1 MTKLGQLREAE
12 EKAQLE
18 IDRAEK
24 EAQRIRLSLP
34 DLLEEK
40 SRESRDRL
48 IEIERNEGEKVDGKI
63 SDLADKLER
72 ETEDKLREL
81 SYRKEELEKFTTK
94 LLEGFILRSGKENQ

>member
-24 EAQRIRLSLP
+24 EAQRIRLSLT

-48 IEIERNEGEKVDGKI
+48 VEIERSEGQKVDGKI
-63 SDLADKLER
+63 SDLAKKLER

-81 SYRKEELEKFTTK
+81 SYRKEELEKVATK
-94 LLEGFILRSGKENQ
+94 LLEGFILRSGKEKQ

>member
-48 IEIERNEGEKVDGKI
+48 VEIERSEGEKVEGRI
-63 SDLADKLER
+63 SDLSAELEK
-72 ETEDKLREL
+72 ETDDRLREL
-81 SYRKEELEKFTTK
+81 SSRKEELEKVATR
-94 LLEGFILRSGKENQ
+94 LLEEFILRSGKENP